1 MRISDWSSDVC
12 SSDLQHRQAELGL
25 EVLEQGE
32 NLRLHRDI
40 QCRNGLVGD
49 EDFRIER
56 QGPGDADA
64 LALAAGKF
72 MRIALDGAGIEADQ
86 QIGRESCKER
96 GSHDVLI
103 SVVADSLTKKKHIT
117 YEPRE

>member
-1 MRISDWSSDVC
+1 MCAYCVLISHSCMCPTVCCSRLIFFFKQKTAYEVRISDWSSDVC
-12 SSDLQHRQAELGL
+12 SSDL
-25 EVLEQGE
+25 LEQGE

-72 MRIALDGAGIEADQ
+72 MRIALDGAGVEE
-86 QIGRESCKER
+86 IGRA
-96 GSHDVLI
+96 HV
-103 SVVADSLTKKKHIT
+103 
-117 YEPRE
+117 